1 MQLELGIA
9 KIKKYAVSESGDTL
23 EFIERPGG
31 GLSVVLVDGQRSGR
45 GAKRI
50 SNKVAGKVVSLLAEG
65 IRDGAAARAVSDY
78 LFHER
83 GGKVTATLNIISADL
98 VSRTIVIT
106 RNNPAPVLVAGAQG
120 LVRLDELSQ
129 SIGVRRSTRPV
140 IHELPFE
147 AGVAVLAFTD
157 GITNAGSRKGERLD
171 VEAEFLR
178 RLAQGG
184 SAQDVAD
191 AILGAALRLDDGRPV
206 DDVSVAVV
214 KLEEHTGDEIR
225 RVSVSLPLGLLG

>member
-1 MQLELGIA
+1 MELTLGIA
-9 KIKKYAVSESGDTL
+9 KTKKYAVSESGDTL

-98 VSRTIVIT
+98 ITRTIVIT
-106 RNNPAPVLVAGAQG
+106 RNNPAPVLIARRGEFRV
-120 LVRLDELSQ
+120 LDDPSP
-129 SIGVRRSTRPV
+129 SIGVRLHTRPV
-140 IHELPFE
+140 IYELPFE
-147 AGVAVLAFTD
+147 PGVTVLAYTD
-157 GITNAGSRKGERLD
+157 GISNAGSRSGTKLNVIGEFEMLLD
-171 VEAEFLR
+171 
-178 RLAQGG
+178 QDC
-184 SAQDVAD
+184 SAQAIAD
-191 AILGAALRLDDGRPV
+191 AILERAMRLDEGRPV
-206 DDVSVAVV
+206 DDISVAVLKV
-214 KLEEHTGDEIR
+214 DEFEGDEIR
-225 RVSVSLPLGLLG
+225 RVSVSLPLGPLI